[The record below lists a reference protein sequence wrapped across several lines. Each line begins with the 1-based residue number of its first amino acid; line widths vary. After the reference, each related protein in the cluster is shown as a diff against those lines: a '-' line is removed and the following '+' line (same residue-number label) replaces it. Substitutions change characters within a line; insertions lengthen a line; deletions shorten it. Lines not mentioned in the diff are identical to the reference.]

1 MEEFSYESFIKNH
14 FIFEQLNDFKN
25 FYFSIS
31 ENSSRKPTMGIQSP
45 IPLNSYFFESIK
57 NTIDSIIILLEKGR
71 LGDAYVLMRRYY
83 ELILFQTYTDLKSK
97 NEFSVDNLIVMDIN
111 NWVLNKK
118 KAPSIKKISNYIEK
132 SELINPINSLFISQ
146 KNIYDSIRTRCND
159 FTHFNNIDSIIFQA
173 NYILHSG
180 KINNEIFQLLI
191 NDSLYLFI
199 KHFAFIFFLNGVYLT
214 DEDYFV
220 SLDAGLFKV
229 EEEAPWTSPIIKIAF
244 DKYIKPNHPEVAELL
259 TEKLNG
265 VLK

>member
-97 NEFSVDNLIVMDIN
+97 NEFSIDNLIVMDLN

-118 KAPSIKKISNYIEK
+118 EAPRIKTISNYIEK

-146 KNIYDSIRTRCND
+146 KNIYDSIRKRCND
-159 FTHFNNIDSIIFQA
+159 FTHFNSIDSIIFHD

-180 KINNEIFQLLI
+180 KINNEIFQLLV

-214 DEDYFV
+214 DEDYFA
-220 SLDAGLFKV
+220 SIDAGITKIW
-229 EEEAPWTSPIIKIAF
+229 EEEPWMSQTIQLAF
-244 DKYIKPNHPEVAELL
+244 DKYVKPNHPEVAQLL

-265 VLK
+265 DLK